1 MTPVFESD
9 VDVRYRALVDVA
21 SALASHSELPDL
33 LRSLR
38 GHLSPLIPFSF
49 LAVCLWDR
57 ERDTLTVRSTDA
69 PGDIARDLVGRSF
82 PMDGYGGQAIRTGKP
97 VHLPRVRRDGSSS
110 ADLLLDKRVASFC
123 AAPLTTVRGTI
134 GVLAFGSLEPDT
146 YSDDDVVLVKD
157 RDGRVIGFERLN
169 VLTAEE
175 RAEGVTI
182 PVEVH
187 IA

>member
-38 GHLSPLIPFSF
+38 GHLSSLIPFSF

-69 PGDIARDLVGRSF
+69 PGDIARDLVGRAF

-97 VHLPRVRRDGSSS
+97 VHLPRVRRDGSAS
-110 ADLLLDKRVASFC
+110 ADLLL
-123 AAPLTTVRGTI
+123 
-134 GVLAFGSLEPDT
+134 
-146 YSDDDVVLVKD
+146 
-157 RDGRVIGFERLN
+157 
-169 VLTAEE
+169 
-175 RAEGVTI
+175 
-182 PVEVH
+182 
-187 IA
+187 